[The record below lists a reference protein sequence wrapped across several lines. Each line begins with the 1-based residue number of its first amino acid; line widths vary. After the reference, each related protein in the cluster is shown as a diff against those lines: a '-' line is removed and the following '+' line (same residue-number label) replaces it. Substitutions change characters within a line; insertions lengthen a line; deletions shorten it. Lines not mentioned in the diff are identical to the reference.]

1 MVAAILHVLFWIQL
15 LTYPSVRQWS
25 MQWVYAYLGT
35 DLFLLV
41 RFFLLY
47 VYRWWPVCLS
57 DPFPDMICLGEAI
70 LDNYLNLLQSYILLA
85 LNICRYLQIVH
96 NHDVYSLNRR
106 AIMIGHV
113 LIYSLPLLGHVLA
126 EYFGLTHLK
135 ASPGDTCDL
144 LPVSWTISIA
154 FLLLS
159 YFVPVI
165 LTLAFLSFSLAHVRN
180 TDGIR
185 SPALVDARHKYHRQ
199 LAAQSGVFYSL
210 WLLFWS
216 PHVLLFPFV
225 NKRDTIGMIAQV
237 FNYISITIDPI
248 VISALDVRLLK
259 AWKLTGNHV
268 TRYTSRRLSKP
279 VPIVPS
285 PRWSMRENETNGD
298 VTLVRTSFFE

>member
-1 MVAAILHVLFWIQL
+1 MHVLFWVQL

-25 MQWVYAYLGT
+25 MQWAYAYLAT

-47 VYRWWPVCLS
+47 AYRWWPVCVPHPLRHL
-57 DPFPDMICLGEAI
+57 ICLGEAI

-106 AIMIGHV
+106 AILIGHV

-126 EYFGLTHLK
+126 KYFGLTVLK
-135 ASPGDTCDL
+135 NPPGDACDL
-144 LPVSWTISIA
+144 LPVSWTIRIT

-165 LTLAFLSFSLAHVRN
+165 LTLTFLFLGLNHVRN

-185 SPALVDARHKYHRQ
+185 TPSLVDARHKYHRQ
-199 LAAQSGVFYSL
+199 LVAQSGVFYSL

-225 NKRDTIGMIAQV
+225 HKSDTAGMIAQV
-237 FNYISITIDPI
+237 LNYISITLDPI

-259 AWKLTGNHV
+259 AWKSTGDHV
-268 TRYTSRRLSKP
+268 TRYTSRRQSKP

-285 PRWSMRENETNGD
+285 PRWSMRVNEGNGAILAVESSPLQD
-298 VTLVRTSFFE
+298 